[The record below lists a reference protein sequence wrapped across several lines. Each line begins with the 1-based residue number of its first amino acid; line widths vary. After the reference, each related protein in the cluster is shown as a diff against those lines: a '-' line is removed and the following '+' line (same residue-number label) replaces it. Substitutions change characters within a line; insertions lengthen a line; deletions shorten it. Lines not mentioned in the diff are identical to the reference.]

1 MTRKQ
6 RNTLVRIII
15 SALLTAAGEL
25 VPNTMISTALLLGAY
40 LAVGYDV
47 LIGALHGI
55 INLQPFDENFLM
67 AAATVGAAVL
77 GEFTEC
83 VAVMLLFQIGELFQS
98 VAVGKSRKSIGAL
111 MDIRPDFAYVE
122 CDGGEITECDPD
134 EVAVGS
140 VTVVRPGERV
150 PIDGIVTD
158 GESTLDTSSLTG
170 ESIPRSV
177 RIGDEIPGGC
187 INLSGVLKIRT
198 TKPFGESTVSKI
210 LDLVENASSK
220 KSRSEKFITKFA
232 RVYTP
237 VVCISAL
244 LLAVVP
250 PLIILAAGGG
260 STFGEWI
267 YRALTFLV
275 ISCPCALVISV
286 PLTFFAAIGAASRQG
301 ILIKGS
307 NYIETL
313 ANADTVAFD
322 KTGTLTQGKFRVISV
337 EPADMADTVIEL
349 AAHAE
354 AHSSHPIAA
363 GILAAYGRTPDLS
376 RISDVRELAG
386 NGVLA
391 KIDGKEIA
399 VGNARLMSELAC
411 DPEASK
417 GRVTVACNGKI
428 IGSISLSDTL
438 KDGTREAISE
448 LKAAG
453 IRRTVMLTGD
463 SLAEAERI
471 ASEAGITD
479 LRAELLPQDKVQVI
493 EELISDSN
501 KKTVFAGDGINDAPV
516 LSRADVG
523 IAMGALG
530 SDAAIEAADVVLMD
544 DDLRKLPAAI
554 RLARKTVTIVN
565 QNVYFAIGVKLLCL
579 ILGAIGLSNMWLAIF
594 ADVGVMVLAVLN
606 ALRPA
611 SAGA

>member
-1 MTRKQ
+1 
-6 RNTLVRIII
+6 
-15 SALLTAAGEL
+15 
-25 VPNTMISTALLLGAY
+25 
-40 LAVGYDV
+40 
-47 LIGALHGI
+47 
-55 INLQPFDENFLM
+55 
-67 AAATVGAAVL
+67 
-77 GEFTEC
+77 
-83 VAVMLLFQIGELFQS
+83 
-98 VAVGKSRKSIGAL
+98 
-111 MDIRPDFAYVE
+111 
-122 CDGGEITECDPD
+122 
-134 EVAVGS
+134 
-140 VTVVRPGERV
+140 
-150 PIDGIVTD
+150 
-158 GESTLDTSSLTG
+158 
-170 ESIPRSV
+170 
-177 RIGDEIPGGC
+177 
-187 INLSGVLKIRT
+187 
-198 TKPFGESTVSKI
+198 
-210 LDLVENASSK
+210 VENASSK

-260 STFGEWI
+260 SSFGEWI

-411 DPEASK
+411 DPEVSK